1 MALKQLSKIYSTD
14 FRLPNKKPIGSI
26 EPDLSNKYGA
36 RLEAGYLFKETEY
49 ARDITGRY
57 GGDWGGSSSATSL
70 QHGLAGQYLSFSGSA
85 TSVNRFNIDSSKLR
99 ELFDGA
105 KPFTIVFYAK
115 TESTGSNRAVFGI
128 EGSDDL
134 VIYLSEGTNLE
145 FRVFWRDAG
154 GTVGSFNQIGT
165 KYQGKWNRY
174 IYTFDGVD
182 DHNIFINNDN
192 VDNSTFS
199 GAGAGTYSS
208 GPTIGGYSAAT
219 VQYFDGD
226 IASFFIFNSCFKGDI
241 QGLTQNLYQILK
253 PKQVPAY
260 FTADGGGGTLTITE
274 AVSTLNMTSV
284 DPVIDFTG
292 LISIVEGSE
301 PLNITSIDPTVT
313 LTATL
318 TITESTST
326 LNIANNDPDIT
337 LTAPDTLVITES
349 TATLNITTQSPNI
362 TLSGTLSIV
371 ESTKTIDMLTRDPSV
386 TLGLPVYT
394 QTFTG
399 IQKAAEFTGT
409 TKLYGFTGT
418 ITELQTFSGTAKA
431 ASFLG
436 VTE

>member
-1 MALKQLSKIYSTD
+1 MTVLVQDLFNGTNGTDITAHSPDIDTVGDGWVDNGSNTVELDGSGELKFSSGSDYCLIDAGTADQIVTATLNAGGADNRFSICVRSDGLAPLSNTVYLFNIRPAVSGSDNVFITPYVSGTSGTDVSTEIT
-14 FRLPNKKPIGSI
+14 LNSSTTYEVECSVIGSS
-26 EPDLSNKYGA
+26 LV
-36 RLEAGYLFKETEY
+36 FKVDGVTVLTTT
-49 ARDITGRY
+49 DTSITT
-57 GGDWGGSSSATSL
+57 GD
-70 QHGLAGQYLSFSGSA
+70 FSGLIHA
-85 TSVNRFNIDSSKLR
+85 LR
-99 ELFDGA
+99 IDGA
-105 KPFTIVFYAK
+105 LRI
-115 TESTGSNRAVFGI
+115 
-128 EGSDDL
+128 SDFVVED
-134 VIYLSEGTNLE
+134 S
-145 FRVFWRDAG
+145 
-154 GTVGSFNQIGT
+154 
-165 KYQGKWNRY
+165 
-174 IYTFDGVD
+174 
-182 DHNIFINNDN
+182 
-192 VDNSTFS
+192 
-199 GAGAGTYSS
+199 AGT
-208 GPTIGGYSAAT
+208 TI
-219 VQYFDGD
+219 
-226 IASFFIFNSCFKGDI
+226 
-241 QGLTQNLYQILK
+241 
-253 PKQVPAY
+253 
-260 FTADGGGGTLTITE
+260 TITE
-274 AVSTLNMTSV
+274 SLATLNITSV

-326 LNIANNDPDIT
+326 LNITNNDPDIT

-371 ESTKTIDMLTRDPSV
+371 ESTKTIDMLTRNPSV

-399 IQKAAEFTGT
+399 IQKTAEFTGT